1 MEAACRRS
9 SKDTLICGKP
19 SASFFQACLDSLRQ
33 EYQGKDVNADEMIEE
48 RNIIIGDDIEADLG
62 NGAIDLGLERVLGEC

>member
-9 SKDTLICGKP
+9 SKDTLVCGKP
-19 SASFFQACLDSLRQ
+19 SRDFFQACLESLRQ
-33 EYQGKDVNADEMIEE
+33 EQQKENGESDKKEE

-62 NGAIDLGLERVLGEC
+62 DGAIDLGLERVLGEC